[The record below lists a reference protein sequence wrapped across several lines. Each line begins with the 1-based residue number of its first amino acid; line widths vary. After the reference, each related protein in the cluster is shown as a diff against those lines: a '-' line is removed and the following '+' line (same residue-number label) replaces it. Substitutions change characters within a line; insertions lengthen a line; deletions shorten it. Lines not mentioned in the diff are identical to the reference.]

1 MWKRRKNKKRGQ
13 IERFFK
19 VLGDRFS
26 FKNSP
31 NFWWLSCYFEN
42 INLKVKLFLSN
53 LWWRLGCFFKMAQTR
68 HLLFIFV
75 LFLITIFKIQFEK
88 SVPRCRRMVGTDTTT
103 ELWRPLGFLF
113 SLTSGHTGDVG
124 GIEQMTR
131 LKCNFRLPR
140 PTVGR

>member
-1 MWKRRKNKKRGQ
+1 MKSCDQ

-75 LFLITIFKIQFEK
+75 LFLITI
-88 SVPRCRRMVGTDTTT
+88 
-103 ELWRPLGFLF
+103 
-113 SLTSGHTGDVG
+113 
-124 GIEQMTR
+124 
-131 LKCNFRLPR
+131 
-140 PTVGR
+140 

>member
-1 MWKRRKNKKRGQ
+1 MKSCDQ

-103 ELWRPLGFLF
+103 ELWGHLGFFL
-113 SLTSGHTGDVG
+113 V
-124 GIEQMTR
+124 
-131 LKCNFRLPR
+131 
-140 PTVGR
+140 